1 MKYAISQ
8 ISGKQLIIKPN
19 QWYDIDFLKNTN
31 KGDIL
36 FLKKILFLR
45 TEKYVQVGHPFLV
58 LSQIPALIINHVA
71 PKKIMV
77 IKTKPKKK
85 YTRIRGHKQK
95 YTRIKI
101 LNNNFDYGT

>member
-19 QWYDIDFLKNTN
+19 QWYDIDFVKNS
-31 KGDIL
+31 KKEDIL

-45 TEKYVQVGHPFLV
+45 NENYIQIGQPFLFF
-58 LSQIPALIINHVA
+58 SQIPALIINHVA

-85 YTRIRGHKQK
+85 YTRIKGHKQQ

-101 LNNNFDYGT
+101 SEHF